1 MNRWGMAG
9 MPATRGV
16 TKSHRR
22 PGHVGSGCDK
32 SRVWPGQKMPGWV
45 GGGYT
50 WLRGLRQGCQMV
62 FLTYLRE
69 S

>member
-1 MNRWGMAG
+1 MKRWGFAG

-50 WLRGLRQGCQMV
+50 WLRGLR
-62 FLTYLRE
+62 
-69 S
+69 